1 MTKTPDQAEVFCA
14 PKWAKSARA
23 IYPHTPTHERCAL
36 AHPRADLRQ
45 CQKAHI
51 RAH

>member
-1 MTKTPDQAEVFCA
+1 MGKVPDLARVICA
-14 PKWAKSARA
+14 PKYAKSARA
-23 IYPHTPTHERCAL
+23 IYPHTPTHERRAL
-36 AHPRADLRQ
+36 AHPRADLRP